1 MPLPASKRDPAG
13 NWWGRAAPFLSSKS
27 QQASTSGTRRAD
39 GGALEKGKTMTKTA
53 LIVVDIQNDY
63 FPDGK
68 WPLSGVEAAASNA
81 ARLIANARSAGD
93 LVVHIRHEF
102 PTANAPFFQPGS
114 QGAAIH
120 PSVMNLD
127 SEHVVLKQQIN
138 SYRDTD
144 LKQHLDGNGIGE
156 VVVCGNMS
164 HMCVDAVTRASADFG
179 YPVTVI
185 HDACASRD
193 LEFNGVNVPANLAH
207 AAFMS
212 ALGFA
217 YARMM
222 STDEY
227 VGSAAKAA

>member
-1 MPLPASKRDPAG
+1 MNK
-13 NWWGRAAPFLSSKS
+13 K
-27 QQASTSGTRRAD
+27 
-39 GGALEKGKTMTKTA
+39 A

-63 FPDGK
+63 FPGGK
-68 WPLSGVEAAASNA
+68 WTLDGVEAAAQNA
-81 ARLIANARSAGD
+81 SRLIADARSSGD

-102 PTANAPFFQPGS
+102 PTADAPFFQPGS
-114 QGAAIH
+114 EGAAIH
-120 PSVMNLD
+120 PIVKNLD
-127 SEHVVLKQQIN
+127 GEHVVLKQQIN

-144 LKQHLDGNGIGE
+144 LKQHLDANGVEE
-156 VVVCGNMS
+156 VVICGNMS

-193 LEFNGVNVPANLAH
+193 LEFNGVTVPAHLAH

-227 VGSAAKAA
+227 VGSTVKAA